1 MKTKLTILLTTAVAV
16 TVCFVA
22 PSTAQQ
28 LIYQEGFNTD
38 GEAANPKRYTT
49 IGRDIYTVDR
59 IKAEVDPATQQLGPV
74 YWAHNVDVPNSFVGV
89 PGPTPNLKLTV
100 AFAATFLDFEARDY
114 LAVWIDPDGSGP
126 LDFTRLIH
134 FTAPSDSDKFFDD
147 RSTKPGSPT
156 RLGLN
161 FRDVTYDIPAG
172 ATQLVIQF
180 RALTTWWNEIAA
192 FDNVRVTEGVAVQPG
207 LTAISSTGNT
217 VTVGWPAGAAGFVVE
232 STPTLGPT
240 ANWTVVAGSPNPIT
254 GAGSINASAAGGG
267 SQFYRLRK

>member
-1 MKTKLTILLTTAVAV
+1 M
-16 TVCFVA
+16 
-22 PSTAQQ
+22 
-28 LIYQEGFNTD
+28 
-38 GEAANPKRYTT
+38 
-49 IGRDIYTVDR
+49 
-59 IKAEVDPATQQLGPV
+59 
-74 YWAHNVDVPNSFVGV
+74 
-89 PGPTPNLKLTV
+89 
-100 AFAATFLDFEARDY
+100 
-114 LAVWIDPDGSGP
+114 
-126 LDFTRLIH
+126 DFTQLIH
-134 FTAPSDSDKFFDD
+134 FTAPSGSDKFFDD

-180 RALTTWWNEIAA
+180 RALTTWWNEIVAV
-192 FDNVRVTEGVAVQPG
+192 DNVRVTEGVAVQPG